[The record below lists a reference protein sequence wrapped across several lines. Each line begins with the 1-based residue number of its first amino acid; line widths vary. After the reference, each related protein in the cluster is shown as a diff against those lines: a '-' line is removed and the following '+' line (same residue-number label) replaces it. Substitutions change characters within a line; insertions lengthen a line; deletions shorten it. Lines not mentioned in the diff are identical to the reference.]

1 MRRLES
7 GHNHAAACKMLCPY
21 KTNGQR
27 LESGIGL
34 YYYRARW
41 YDPTAGRFI
50 QADTLITNIEKS
62 QSFDRYA
69 YVGNNPIRYVDPS
82 GHRSDCTEQEIA
94 SGDETCEENFT
105 IEDRENL
112 LKDLYGWNILGDWT
126 TEELIVLAEV
136 AETIIKYVNQITNGN
151 GTSWFLDYMGD
162 ININRLGGTNHYVL
176 GNTVYI
182 TFTFLQT
189 TTYHEDFAHE
199 LAHVWDNRTASMIGS
214 FGATWY
220 GGGAADELTK
230 YVGGDPRGLRWWNGT
245 SGIPPDYQWK
255 KAIKNGYGNHST
267 ADYFAESFGWM
278 IYNESALP
286 QRTILIKM
294 KNMITLQANGGQP

>member
-1 MRRLES
+1 VVSELRYNAWGETRYS
-7 GHNHAAACKMLCPY
+7 DGITPTDRKY
-21 KTNGQR
+21 TGQP
-27 LESGIGL
+27 EAEAGL
-34 YYYRARW
+34 YYYGARW
-41 YDPTAGRFI
+41 YDPAAGRFI

-105 IEDRENL
+105 NEDRENL

-162 ININRLGGTNHYVL
+162 ININRVGGTNHYVL

-255 KAIKNGYGNHST
+255 KAI
-267 ADYFAESFGWM
+267 
-278 IYNESALP
+278 
-286 QRTILIKM
+286 
-294 KNMITLQANGGQP
+294 